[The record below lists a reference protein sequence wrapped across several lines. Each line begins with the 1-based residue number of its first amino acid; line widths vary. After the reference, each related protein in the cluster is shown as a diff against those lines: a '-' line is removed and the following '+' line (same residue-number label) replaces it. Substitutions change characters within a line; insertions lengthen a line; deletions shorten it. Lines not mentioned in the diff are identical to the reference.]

1 MKKLVLLF
9 LLLCFIPAQTEA
21 TSPRIKGLD
30 NIKIINPAG
39 LAKVAS
45 WKRTP
50 TVVIC
55 EHAPVDRKKVRE
67 AISWW
72 SERNYMF
79 YHSIYFRGERT
90 TSICQNSDPEGYITI
105 NLVTQ
110 ETFGLDTDMAT
121 THFYVD
127 NETHEIY
134 WAKIYLKKDVQERVL
149 EHEFGHALGWMHT
162 NELSH
167 LMNSKWVRGGWKDT
181 GLKNK

>member
-1 MKKLVLLF
+1 MNAGASAQRDPNELPNPGLDAGGLF

-21 TSPRIKGLD
+21 TSPRIDGLD
-30 NIKIINPAG
+30 NIKMINQAG

-55 EHAPVDRKKVRE
+55 EHAPVNREKVRE
-67 AISWW
+67 AINWW
-72 SERNYMF
+72 SDRGYLF
-79 YHSIYFRGERT
+79 YHSVYLRGGRAAQV
-90 TSICQNSDPEGYITI
+90 CNNPDPEGYMTI

-110 ETFGLDTDMAT
+110 ETFGKDTDLAT

-134 WAKIYLKKDVQERVL
+134 WAKIYLKKN
-149 EHEFGHALGWMHT
+149 ALY
-162 NELSH
+162 
-167 LMNSKWVRGGWKDT
+167 VI
-181 GLKNK
+181 